1 MTIESVIL
9 DGAPQQPVDHAT
21 TVNGGDPGRP
31 SRRRSGPTWV
41 RRLFRTPSAI
51 ISLVFMALI
60 VLGSTIGPLIYP
72 RNPIAAI
79 YPPLLP
85 PSVAFPLGTDQLG
98 RDFLARV
105 LAGGSV
111 TVFVG
116 IAVALLCL
124 TIGLVIGAIAGFYG
138 GPVDMVLTKVVEF
151 FQVIPAL
158 IIALVASYL
167 LGASVPL
174 VVGVLAITMW
184 PQVARIARAEARRIS
199 TLGYVESARAAGFS
213 QWRVLVS
220 EAVPNMLPPV
230 IVSATMTAALAILTE
245 SGLSFIGLTD
255 PQTPSWGSLL
265 SSAQP
270 YMQTAWW
277 LAVVPGLLIFLI
289 VLAVNGL
296 GETMNDILNP
306 TLSRV
311 KS

>member
-1 MTIESVIL
+1 MTIESVVL
-9 DGAPQQPVDHAT
+9 DGAPEVSESRAT
-21 TVNGGDPGRP
+21 TIPHGAEPP
-31 SRRRSGPTWV
+31 RRRGRGSWV

-51 ISLVFMALI
+51 ISLAFLVLI
-60 VLGSTIGPLIYP
+60 VLGSVLGPIVYP
-72 RNPIAAI
+72 RNPIAAD
-79 YPPLLP
+79 YPVLLP
-85 PSVAFPLGTDQLG
+85 PSAAFPLGTDGLG
-98 RDFLARV
+98 RDFLARI
-105 LAGGSV
+105 LAGGEV

-116 IAVALLCL
+116 VAVALLCL
-124 TIGLVIGAIAGFYG
+124 TIGLVIGAVAGFYG
-138 GPVDMVLTKVVEF
+138 GPVDMVLTKIIEF

-158 IIALVASYL
+158 IIALVAAYL

-213 QWRVLVS
+213 SRRVLLS
-220 EAVPNMLPPV
+220 EVVPNLLPPV
-230 IVSATMTAALAILTE
+230 IVAATMTAALAILVE

-265 SSAQP
+265 SAAQP

-277 LAVVPGLLIFLI
+277 LTVIPGMLIFLV
-289 VLAVNGL
+289 VLAVNAL